1 MPDYKKMYFDLFRA
15 TEAAIGTLIEAQ
27 QRCEEMLLE
36 EPEPPLVLLPKQD
49 RRDQRRG
56 AFCSS
61 MVGVWMLHHRF
72 IPVIFPPIIVI
83 RGRKKQTA
91 AGLHLGKREI

>member
-49 RRDQRRG
+49 RRR
-56 AFCSS
+56 
-61 MVGVWMLHHRF
+61 
-72 IPVIFPPIIVI
+72 VIFYRRHLALCGIGGSLRRP
-83 RGRKKQTA
+83 GRCRSA
-91 AGLHLGKREI
+91 V

>member
-36 EPEPPLVLLPKQD
+36 EPEPPQTG
-49 RRDQRRG
+49 R
-56 AFCSS
+56 
-61 MVGVWMLHHRF
+61 
-72 IPVIFPPIIVI
+72 PP
-83 RGRKKQTA
+83 A
-91 AGLHLGKREI
+91 AAAPFAVRWLAC

>member
-27 QRCEEMLLE
+27 QKSEEMLLE

-49 RRDQRRG
+49 RRERVLTTGTCLSPRQ
-56 AFCSS
+56 F
-61 MVGVWMLHHRF
+61 
-72 IPVIFPPIIVI
+72 
-83 RGRKKQTA
+83 
-91 AGLHLGKREI
+91 

>member
-36 EPEPPLVLLPKQD
+36 EPEPPAAAPVCGGRHASGRRKTGRPPAAAAPFAVRWLACGCCIIDSFRSFFLL
-49 RRDQRRG
+49 
-56 AFCSS
+56 
-61 MVGVWMLHHRF
+61 L
-72 IPVIFPPIIVI
+72 
-83 RGRKKQTA
+83 
-91 AGLHLGKREI
+91 

>member
-36 EPEPPLVLLPKQD
+36 EPEPPLP
-49 RRDQRRG
+49 RR
-56 AFCSS
+56 S
-61 MVGVWMLHHRF
+61 
-72 IPVIFPPIIVI
+72 
-83 RGRKKQTA
+83 A
-91 AGLHLGKREI
+91 AAAM

>member
-36 EPEPPLVLLPKQD
+36 EPEPPLPRRSAAAAMRAAAERPAALPLRRCLLQFD
-49 RRDQRRG
+49 GWRVD
-56 AFCSS
+56 
-61 MVGVWMLHHRF
+61 
-72 IPVIFPPIIVI
+72 
-83 RGRKKQTA
+83 A
-91 AGLHLGKREI
+91 AS

>member
-1 MPDYKKMYFDLFRA
+1 MKIRTICPILCPKRRCGMPDYKKMYFDLFRA

-49 RRDQRRG
+49 RR
-56 AFCSS
+56 
-61 MVGVWMLHHRF
+61 
-72 IPVIFPPIIVI
+72 
-83 RGRKKQTA
+83 
-91 AGLHLGKREI
+91 E